1 MIKNNI
7 NELLILLINVGR
19 IYITNN
25 TTNTTTQILDQ
36 KDNGK
41 IKTDSNLKAKKKK
54 KTDRDWAK
62 DQSTSFTLKRGQH

>member
-1 MIKNNI
+1 MLVEFISP
-7 NELLILLINVGR
+7 
-19 IYITNN
+19 NN